1 MEPVFTDPRE
11 KPEQFTEG
19 KELRAMSQE
28 RKPILVA
35 SNGSLNGLLT
45 SNLELGTQNILLAA
59 ATPPS
64 ASDLAETIE
73 VKFTPAIQAK
83 VTELGHNPTK
93 IYNWVR
99 NNIEYVPTYG
109 SIQGAD
115 MCLQTKQCN
124 DFDTASLLIA
134 LLRAS
139 GIHARYVYG
148 TVEIPIDKV
157 KNWAGGFTD
166 SMAALNLL
174 ASARIPVKGMVEGG
188 AVKYAR
194 IEHVWVEAWIDYI
207 PSRGARHRSGQ
218 GDTWIP
224 LDASFKQY
232 AYTPGIDIKSE
243 NV

>member
-1 MEPVFTDPRE
+1 MKGKKGEIDSLDVEMKKQFSATEKKLKDEGLPYEILERHYDFVKKYDNNLNELRNNLDAIEKGKDKKETDTAIEKTRKFLEKVKPPKKHVPLDPNKLPHRTMEPVFTDPRE

-59 ATPPS
+59 AIPPA

-83 VTELGHNPTK
+83 AAELGHNPHK
-93 IYNWVR
+93 IYEWVR

-124 DFDTASLLIA
+124 DFDTASVL
-134 LLRAS
+134 
-139 GIHARYVYG
+139 
-148 TVEIPIDKV
+148 
-157 KNWAGGFTD
+157 
-166 SMAALNLL
+166 
-174 ASARIPVKGMVEGG
+174 
-188 AVKYAR
+188 
-194 IEHVWVEAWIDYI
+194 HV
-207 PSRGARHRSGQ
+207 H
-218 GDTWIP
+218 
-224 LDASFKQY
+224 
-232 AYTPGIDIKSE
+232 
-243 NV
+243 